1 MLKSGID
8 QDALIEQF
16 ATASAKQ
23 TAQLKTA
30 VTEATLKAL
39 QGREMSLKNIRG
51 VIKSVT
57 EAASTGAAQN
67 ITPKLDVEKMLD
79 TAVAGMDQA
88 LLKAVEANKMALSR
102 LAEQGADLKDKHL
115 KKALADLEKFE
126 DTLFSTVKKAAG
138 SAGDGL
144 TGPWTQ
150 VMEKFQQG
158 GSASGAQATATVEQL
173 TGQMQQA
180 LRQGRATGLK
190 AAQTLA
196 ESYTAMV
203 SGVLIGM
210 TEALSQGSTSTAA
223 TDEPAAKLRRKR

>member
-16 ATASAKQ
+16 ANASAKQ
-23 TAQLKTA
+23 TAQLKAA

-39 QGREMSLKNIRG
+39 QGREMSLKNIRS

-67 ITPKLDVEKMLD
+67 LTGKVDIEKMLD
-79 TAVAGMDQA
+79 TAVAGMDEA
-88 LLKAVEANKMALSR
+88 LLKAVDANKMALSR
-102 LAEQGADLKDKHL
+102 LADQGADLKDKHL

-126 DTLFSTVKKAAG
+126 DTMFAAVKKAAG
-138 SAGDGL
+138 SAGEGL
-144 TGPWTQ
+144 SGPWAQ
-150 VMEKFQQG
+150 VMEKFQVG
-158 GSASGAQATATVEQL
+158 GSAAGAQATATVEQL

-180 LRQGRATGLK
+180 LREGRATGLK

-210 TEALSQGSTSTAA
+210 TEALSQGGAA
-223 TDEPAAKLRRKR
+223 AAAKPARKR

>member
-16 ATASAKQ
+16 ASASAKQ
-23 TAQLKTA
+23 TAQLKAA

-39 QGREMSLKNIRG
+39 QGREMSLKNIRS

-67 ITPKLDVEKMLD
+67 LTGKVDIAQMLD
-79 TAVAGMDQA
+79 TAVAGMDEA

-102 LAEQGADLKDKHL
+102 LADQGADLKDKHL

-126 DTLFSTVKKAAG
+126 DTLFSAVKKAAG

-144 TGPWTQ
+144 TAPWAQ
-150 VMEKFQQG
+150 VMEKFQAG

-173 TGQMQQA
+173 TSQMQQA
-180 LRQGRATGLK
+180 LREGRATSLK

-210 TEALSQGSTSTAA
+210 TEALSQGGAA
-223 TDEPAAKLRRKR
+223 APAAKPARKR

>member
-16 ATASAKQ
+16 ANASAKQ
-23 TAQLKTA
+23 TAQLKAA

-39 QGREMSLKNIRG
+39 QGREMSLKNIRA

-79 TAVAGMDQA
+79 TAVTGMDEA

-126 DTLFSTVKKAAG
+126 DTLFSAVKKAAG
-138 SAGDGL
+138 SAGEGL
-144 TGPWTQ
+144 TGPWAQ

-158 GSASGAQATATVEQL
+158 GSAAGAQASATVEQL
-173 TGQMQQA
+173 TGQVQQA
-180 LRQGRATGLK
+180 LREGRATGLK

-210 TEALSQGSTSTAA
+210 TEALTQGGTAA
-223 TDEPAAKLRRKR
+223 ADEPAAKVRRKR

>member
-1 MLKSGID
+1 MLKSGLD

-39 QGREMSLKNIRG
+39 QGREMTLNNIRSG
-51 VIKSVT
+51 IKQVT
-57 EAASTGAAQN
+57 EAASTGAAQT

-79 TAVAGMDQA
+79 TAVAGMDDA

-102 LAEQGADLKDKHL
+102 LAEQGADLKDKHF

-126 DTLFSTVKKAAG
+126 DTLFSAVKKAAG

-180 LRQGRATGLK
+180 LREGRATGLK

-210 TEALSQGSTSTAA
+210 TEALSQGAA
-223 TDEPAAKLRRKR
+223 APAPAAKPTRKR